1 MKTLIT
7 KESMKKKGQLRR
19 RSTVNNHDVGK
30 QHRGESKQEGNSFG
44 ATRQQRLLCVLKGE
58 NGVRSWEGRNFNIG
72 QHTEKVSLCCK
83 D

>member
-1 MKTLIT
+1 MKTLNT
-7 KESMKKKGQLRR
+7 KESMKKKGQQRR
-19 RSTVNNHDVGK
+19 RSAVNNHDTGK

-58 NGVRSWEGRNFNIG
+58 NRVRSWEERNFNMG
-72 QHTEKVSLCCK
+72 RHTEKVSLCCK